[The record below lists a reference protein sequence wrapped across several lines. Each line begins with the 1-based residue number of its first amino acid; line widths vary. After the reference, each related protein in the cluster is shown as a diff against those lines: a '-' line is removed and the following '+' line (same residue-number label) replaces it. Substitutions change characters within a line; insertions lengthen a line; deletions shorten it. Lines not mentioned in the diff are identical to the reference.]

1 MKKKIPLYEPFLSN
15 DENKNVLKCLNNNWI
30 SSKGEFIKKFE
41 DSFKKKFNYKFATVT
56 TNGTTALHLALLSLN
71 VGKGDEVI
79 APNLTYVAPVNAINY
94 VGAKPILV
102 DVNKENWLMDLD
114 KIKERINK
122 KTKAILLIHL
132 YGACY
137 NLDQISALKRRYKI
151 KIIEDCAEAI
161 GTKYKKKFVGTV
173 GDISTFSF
181 YGNKTM
187 TTGEGGMLATK
198 KKSYYDKIVKLKSQ
212 GLNIYKKDNFYNHDI
227 VGYNYRM
234 TNICAAIGLAQ
245 LKKINSFISKK
256 KKIDLLYRKFLKS
269 NNINFQK
276 IDKFCSSSYWLTT
289 ILFKNANLKKK
300 VEKYLKKKNI
310 ETRPIFKPMNQ
321 LKMYKLSNKNF
332 KNSLNLYSRGISLP
346 SYPNLKLEEIKYI
359 SNSIKKIVK
368 L

>member
-1 MKKKIPLYEPFLSN
+1 MKKKIPLYEPSLSN
-15 DENKNVLKCLNNNWI
+15 DENKNVLKCLNKNWI

-71 VGKGDEVI
+71 VKKGDEVI
-79 APNLTYVAPVNAINY
+79 VPNLTYVAPVNAINY

-102 DVNKENWLMDLD
+102 DVNKENWLMEID
-114 KIKERINK
+114 KIKEKINK
-122 KTKAILLIHL
+122 KTKAILLVHL
-132 YGACY
+132 YGTCY
-137 NLDQISALKRRYKI
+137 NLDQISALKKRYKI

-161 GTKYKKKFVGTV
+161 GTKYKKKFVGSV

-187 TTGEGGMLATK
+187 TTGEGGMLVTK
-198 KKSYYDKIVKLKSQ
+198 IKFYYDKIVKLKSQ
-212 GLNIYKKDNFYNHDI
+212 GLNIHKKDNFYNHDI

-269 NNINFQK
+269 NKINFQK
-276 IDKFCSSSYWLTT
+276 IDKFCNSSYWLTT
-289 ILFKNANLKKK
+289 ILFNNANTKKK
-300 VEKYLKKKNI
+300 VFKYLKKKNI